1 MPSVDEAIDRGLTY
15 VRLQQDAAGL
25 WHDTEFPLGAGSDW
39 VTACV
44 AKSFWVLMA
53 ANPEAHNLEEPIER
67 AHQALSRRQR
77 SNGGWA
83 YSAQAPTDAEAT
95 AWALWSLLDEPRRRL
110 YSTGRGRRYLGA
122 HRDPDSGGY
131 RPYALDTDDAEGRS
145 FQVPPAL
152 RRPQPCVTGV
162 AVRVLAA
169 QDATD
174 PAIAAACDYLK
185 RAQDVD
191 GLWRSDLWSVAGSP
205 TLAALSALHSGGAL
219 DEVTLS
225 AARDGLAALMK
236 DAHDFELA
244 SALTIAPRL
253 GLTDVGEAVDRL
265 LGEQGPEGTWT
276 PLQPV
281 RASMPVTD
289 ASSSGRAADPVPV
302 VPERSYRGRLLTTA
316 TALAALGLQH

>member
-15 VRLQQDAAGL
+15 VRLGQDADGL
-25 WHDTEFPLGAGSDW
+25 WHDPEFPVDEGSDW
-39 VTACV
+39 VTAFV

-53 ANPEAHNLEEPIER
+53 ANPEVRNLEDPIER

-83 YSAQAPTDAEAT
+83 YSAEAPTDAEAT

-110 YSTGRGRRYLGA
+110 YSTGRGRRYLSA

-131 RPYALDTDDAEGRS
+131 RPYASDTDDAEGRP
-145 FQVPPAL
+145 FQVPPAW

-162 AVRVLAA
+162 SVRVLAA
-169 QDATD
+169 QDTTD

-185 RAQDVD
+185 RTQDVD
-191 GLWRSDLWSVAGSP
+191 GLWRSDLWFGAGAP
-205 TLAALSALHSGGAL
+205 TLVALGALHAGGAL
-219 DEVTLS
+219 DVVTLS
-225 AARDGLAALMK
+225 VARDGLAALIT

-253 GLTDVGEAVDRL
+253 GLADVGEAVDRL
-265 LGEQGPEGTWT
+265 IGEQGPDGTWT
-276 PLQPV
+276 PRRPV
-281 RASMPVTD
+281 RASIAIVGD
-289 ASSSGRAADPVPV
+289 SSGQAAASSRVI
-302 VPERSYRGRLLTTA
+302 PERSSRGRLLTTA
-316 TALAALGLQH
+316 TALAALGLQQ